1 MNAADVIVVGAGPTG
16 LMLAC
21 ELALAGVHCRVLERR
36 ANQPN
41 ITRAFAVHARTLE
54 LLDARGLADDLL
66 PQGLAIPA
74 VQPLPGA
81 WMDLREVDTRYQM
94 MLIVPQSATEHML
107 EGRAQQLGVEIVYD
121 AEVRG
126 LRQDR
131 DRVVVDIHG
140 TSGVRSETARYVVGC
155 DGAHSAV
162 RRLVG
167 IGFVGKQYE
176 THILLAD
183 VQLSQPPEDQLFAR
197 FNNDGSVAIV
207 PFGDGWF
214 RAIVWDHRRDQVPL
228 DVPLDSSEV
237 RDAFNRIAGTDLGM
251 GEPRWST
258 RFLSERRQAE
268 RYRVDRVFLAGDAA
282 HVHSPLGGQGMNT
295 GIQDA
300 MNLGWKLAA
309 TLRGWG
315 PAWLLDSYQ
324 AERHPVGARVLQ
336 ITDRFNQ
343 LVLRGSRLRRG
354 LWAAMIWT
362 ILRWRPTRRLLQGR
376 LTGISIAYPPRTRG
390 ENRLA
395 GRRMPDLHCGGAR
408 LYELLRDGRF
418 LLVNMTASG
427 VSGIPASRSDR
438 VRAVRARPHAGLPP
452 VVLVRPDGYVA
463 WAGDNAEDMT
473 SALETWCGSA
483 NTLIDHPVGRRPSIF
498 NAVDRGSRRM
508 RGLVE
513 RIVVGRGSESAAELA
528 GRLLGWFIAG
538 CALCLVDL
546 EQVERCDGQV
556 AGSPTDVPG
565 PSGWVPVPR

>member
-1 MNAADVIVVGAGPTG
+1 MDSVDVIVVGAGPTG

-21 ELALAGVHCRVLERR
+21 ELALAGVRCRVLERR
-36 ANQPN
+36 ADQPN

-54 LLDARGLADDLL
+54 HLDGRDLADQLVPRGLSV
-66 PQGLAIPA
+66 PA

-81 WMDLREVDTRYQM
+81 WLDLREVDTRYQM
-94 MLIVPQSATEHML
+94 MLIVPQSATERML
-107 EGRAQQLGVEIVYD
+107 EGRAKQLGVDIVYG

-131 DRVVVDIHG
+131 DRVFVDVDG
-140 TSGVRSETARYVVGC
+140 TTGVRSEIARYVVGC

-162 RRLVG
+162 RRLAG
-167 IGFVGKQYE
+167 IGFAGRQYE

-228 DVPLDSSEV
+228 DVPLDAAEV
-237 RDAFNRIAGTDLGM
+237 RNAFNRIAGTDLGM

-300 MNLGWKLAA
+300 MNLGWKLGA
-309 TLRGWG
+309 TLGGWG

-324 AERHPVGARVLQ
+324 AERYPVGARVLQ

-343 LVLRGSRLRRG
+343 LVLRGSRLRRA
-354 LWAAMIWT
+354 LWTAMIWS
-362 ILRWRPTRRLLQGR
+362 ILRWRPTRQLLQGR
-376 LTGISIAYPPRTRG
+376 LTGISIAYPPRTRV
-390 ENRLA
+390 ENRWV
-395 GRRMPDLHCGGAR
+395 GRRMPDLQCGTAR

-418 LLVNMTASG
+418 LLVAMTASG
-427 VSGIPASRSDR
+427 VSGATASRSDR
-438 VRAVRARPHAGLPP
+438 VRAVRARPGAGLPA

-463 WAGDNAEDMT
+463 WAGDKVEDT
-473 SALETWCGSA
+473 ASALATWCGSA
-483 NTLIDHPVGRRPSIF
+483 NTF
-498 NAVDRGSRRM
+498 TDR
-508 RGLVE
+508 
-513 RIVVGRGSESAAELA
+513 
-528 GRLLGWFIAG
+528 
-538 CALCLVDL
+538 
-546 EQVERCDGQV
+546 
-556 AGSPTDVPG
+556 PTDRTH
-565 PSGWVPVPR
+565 SHFAPRLTNTE